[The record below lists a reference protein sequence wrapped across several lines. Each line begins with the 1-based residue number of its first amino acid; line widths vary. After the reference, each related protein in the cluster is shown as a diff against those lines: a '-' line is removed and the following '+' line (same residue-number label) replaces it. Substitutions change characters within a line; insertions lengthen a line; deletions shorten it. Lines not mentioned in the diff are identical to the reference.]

1 MATRYRHYKGS
12 YLGYFSPGKPMQVNS
27 FTFQDLRWESI
38 EIKNIE
44 SVKERI
50 IDAEKVGDYIYLPK
64 LKVKAKNKLVGV
76 FKKGIDVV
84 IVGRENQAFSEDLH
98 HVILRKQ
105 AGRRLDD
112 FQSVR
117 ESNMVKIND
126 YLFCSSGVILFSI
139 PYEEQVETSVP
150 NDNLVDTI
158 IQIPVAEAPY
168 HEITRI
174 PDLVMNPE
182 RQDTNFSS
190 NITVPGKLGC
200 LGRIWKFFKW
210 YLFLM
215 LIYFVFTGITN
226 WVKGSSAETERYKT
240 DDGAIQSSKPRL
252 NPLQDTFAQM
262 PWDYLTDHSIEWSDF
277 ITNRY
282 VASYATSSKS
292 YEDSKKQHNAWAN
305 PQTNDVL
312 SFWNGLYAAFSAH
325 DYKKLDSLVTYFDNE
340 RRQKNL
346 DPAGTAEM
354 VVAFIQE
361 IPYYLIHEGTC
372 KEASEYGGFVQEY
385 HASGKPCLPG
395 IVAGVQTPYE
405 FIHNLK
411 GDCDTRSLLG
421 FTLLSRLGIPTSI
434 WISEVYGHSVLG
446 VGVPGPSNNIK
457 NVKGF
462 RHAGVELTAKGF
474 RIGMLAAEH
483 ANMNN
488 WDVVL
493 YNNP

>member
-1 MATRYRHYKGS
+1 MATKYKHYIGK
-12 YLGYFSPGKPMQVNS
+12 YLGYFSPDKPMHVNS
-27 FTFQDLRWESI
+27 FIFQDLRWESI
-38 EIKNIE
+38 EIRDIK

-64 LKVKAKNKLVGV
+64 LKVKAKNKLVRV
-76 FKKGIDVV
+76 FRKGIDVV
-84 IVGRENQAFSEDLH
+84 IIGKDNQAFSEDLH

-105 AGRRLDD
+105 GGSRLGD
-112 FQSVR
+112 FQSIR
-117 ESNMVKIND
+117 ESDMVKIND

-150 NDNLVDTI
+150 IDNLVDTI

-174 PDLVMNPE
+174 PDLVLNPE
-182 RQDTNFSS
+182 RQDTNFTP
-190 NITVPGKLGC
+190 NITSPGKLGC
-200 LGRIWKFFKW
+200 LGRIGKFIKW
-210 YLFLM
+210 YLILM
-215 LIYFVFTGITN
+215 LIYYVFTGITS
-226 WVKGSSAETERYKT
+226 WVKKSGAETERYKT
-240 DDGAIQSSKPRL
+240 DEGAIKSTKPRL

-262 PWDYLTDHSIEWSDF
+262 PWDYLSDHRIEWSDF

-282 VASYATSSKS
+282 IANYATSSKS
-292 YEDSKKQHNAWAN
+292 YDDSKKQHAAWAN

-312 SFWNGLYAAFSAH
+312 SFWNGIYATFSAH
-325 DYKKLDSLVTYFDNE
+325 DYEKLDSLVTYFDNE
-340 RRQKNL
+340 RRRKNL
-346 DPAGTAEM
+346 DLTGTAEM

-421 FTLLSRLGIPTSI
+421 FTLLSRLGIPSSI

-446 VGVPGPSNNIK
+446 VGVPGPVNNIK
-457 NVKGF
+457 SVKGF
-462 RHAGVELTAKGF
+462 RHAAVELTAKGF
-474 RIGMLAAEH
+474 RIGMLSAEH